1 MFFLHTQY
9 KYNSFIHSLAQILLK
24 TSEKFVCFA
33 ILFCQDINPVE
44 NDQTMRYRKKI
55 EKDENYVNTALRLC
69 SVSIK

>member
-1 MFFLHTQY
+1 MQ
-9 KYNSFIHSLAQILLK
+9 

-69 SVSIK
+69 SVSTLLFNDAITITFLIRQWRAV